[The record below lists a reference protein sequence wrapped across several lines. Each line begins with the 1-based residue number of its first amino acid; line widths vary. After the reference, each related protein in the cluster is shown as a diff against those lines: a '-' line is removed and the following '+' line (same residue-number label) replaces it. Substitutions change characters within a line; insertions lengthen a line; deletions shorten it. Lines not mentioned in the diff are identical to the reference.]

1 MKNKKRLLAL
11 AMTASMA
18 ATMMVG
24 CGSKTAG
31 NGSGKGS
38 EAASNGSA
46 AGITIYNSK
55 TEIQSQ
61 MEDIAKAY
69 TKETGV
75 PVEVTVQ
82 GTGSTVATDLSTAYA
97 SGNPYTISMV
107 DAKDIY
113 SMGKEH
119 AVDLSGEEWTKN
131 TNYAIGVDSAT
142 YGMPIC
148 IEASQSFLLI
158 LVAFA
163 LAYLVTRGI
172 KGQNFFR
179 AGFFVPNLIGGI
191 VLGYVWQFVFN
202 RAFVS
207 IASAI
212 SGGNVPS
219 LLATEAG
226 AMFCLIL
233 VSVWQYAGYMMLI
246 YVAGFMS
253 VPESLKE
260 AALIDGCN
268 PGQALRKIILAY
280 SLDGGETLLP
290 YPAFEL
296 AEYTRE
302 NRDPKILWHEAS
314 KSYIMVL
321 FLEANAFAILRSTDL
336 LHWEK
341 TQEFSYPPMWEC
353 PDLFC
358 LRRGEEEVWA
368 FTSADGF
375 YYLGSFDGR
384 EFHEIQEMQSLFD
397 TKGVSPYASQTA
409 FGTDGRIVQISWL
422 RTENHGELWNG
433 LMSIPREFTL
443 GGEEGSYYIK
453 QEFIRESSS
462 FTKEIDGRTVISD
475 RLARESLDAEGRILH
490 VDQSF

>member
-1 MKNKKRLLAL
+1 MIHL
-11 AMTASMA
+11 TITGPYMA
-18 ATMMVG
+18 
-24 CGSKTAG
+24 CP
-31 NGSGKGS
+31 
-38 EAASNGSA
+38 
-46 AGITIYNSK
+46 IW
-55 TEIQSQ
+55 
-61 MEDIAKAY
+61 
-69 TKETGV
+69 
-75 PVEVTVQ
+75 
-82 GTGSTVATDLSTAYA
+82 ATDSLDNEYSTFSVLMGERGIFHLNIPVTDSASREPDGFTYLKLPGDLFVNEEPASKSVKSQKTLLVMLSPQEGEAIDSDRIMAYL
-97 SGNPYTISMV
+97 NHI
-107 DAKDIY
+107 
-113 SMGKEH
+113 H
-119 AVDLSGEEWTKN
+119 F
-131 TNYAIGVDSAT
+131 VDSPKWEEQPEDELHYHAP
-142 YGMPIC
+142 YGFLNDPNGFTNQNGQWILYHQHNPMDRQWQNMSWGSSYSTDGLHYHFRGDVLLPDR
-148 IEASQSFLLI
+148 SGSSF
-158 LVAFA
+158 
-163 LAYLVTRGI
+163 
-172 KGQNFFR
+172 
-179 AGFFVPNLIGGI
+179 
-191 VLGYVWQFVFN
+191 
-202 RAFVS
+202 
-207 IASAI
+207 
-212 SGGNVPS
+212 SGCS
-219 LLATEAG
+219 LLNERGLLGLPKDA
-226 AMFCLIL
+226 IL
-233 VSVWQYAGYMMLI
+233 FFYTYAGRNPLI
-246 YVAGFMS
+246 HEGKKHKGDVHFT
-253 VPESLKE
+253 
-260 AALIDGCN
+260 
-268 PGQALRKIILAY
+268 QRLAY

-453 QEFIRESSS
+453 QEFIWESSS

>member
-1 MKNKKRLLAL
+1 
-11 AMTASMA
+11 
-18 ATMMVG
+18 
-24 CGSKTAG
+24 
-31 NGSGKGS
+31 
-38 EAASNGSA
+38 
-46 AGITIYNSK
+46 
-55 TEIQSQ
+55 
-61 MEDIAKAY
+61 
-69 TKETGV
+69 
-75 PVEVTVQ
+75 
-82 GTGSTVATDLSTAYA
+82 
-97 SGNPYTISMV
+97 
-107 DAKDIY
+107 
-113 SMGKEH
+113 
-119 AVDLSGEEWTKN
+119 
-131 TNYAIGVDSAT
+131 
-142 YGMPIC
+142 
-148 IEASQSFLLI
+148 
-158 LVAFA
+158 
-163 LAYLVTRGI
+163 
-172 KGQNFFR
+172 
-179 AGFFVPNLIGGI
+179 
-191 VLGYVWQFVFN
+191 
-202 RAFVS
+202 
-207 IASAI
+207 
-212 SGGNVPS
+212 
-219 LLATEAG
+219 
-226 AMFCLIL
+226 MFCLIL

-358 LRRGEEEVWA
+358 LKRGEEEVWA